1 MIRDAVA
8 IPDIASH
15 DFKVN
20 AWEYYRQMRD
30 QDGMYSFMRKDGI
43 RAWVVARYDDVLA
56 VLKDD
61 RLTKR
66 PNYSEAPWYARA
78 IMPLFAPMLNTM
90 LNTDPP
96 DHTRLRGLVHK
107 AFTPRRV
114 EEMRGRVEKLT
125 EELLDGAAQRGRMDL
140 IADYAQIIPTMVI
153 CDMLGIPYADR
164 DKFMRWSQR
173 LVSVTTFNEGF
184 QLLGILFAMRGYL
197 NNLFRQRRAD
207 PKDDLTTALVSAREE
222 DDALNDDELIS
233 MVMLLL
239 IAGHETTVNLIGN
252 GALALID
259 HPDQRARLAAEPDL
273 IRTGVEELL
282 RYDSPV
288 DQATDR
294 FAPAPLD
301 LCGARVGKGD
311 LIMASLASAN
321 RDERQ
326 FANPDDLDLARANNK
341 HLAFGNGIHYCLGA
355 PLARIE
361 GALAIGRLVERF
373 PGLRL
378 SAPRES
384 LRYRTSN
391 VTRGLESLPVRW

>member
-61 RLTKR
+61 RLTKH

-78 IMPLFAPMLNTM
+78 IMPMFAPMLNTM

-125 EELLDGAAQRGRMDL
+125 EELLDGAARRGQIDL

-273 IRTGVEELL
+273 IRSGVEELL

-288 DQATDR
+288 DNATDR

-301 LCGARVGKGD
+301 VCGVRVGKGD
-311 LIMASLASAN
+311 LILASLAAAN

-361 GALAIGRLVERF
+361 GGLAIGRLVERF

-378 SAPRES
+378 NAPRES

-391 VTRGLESLPVRW
+391 VTRGLESLPVTW